1 METSDKTHD
10 ADGEGRPCVLV
21 VDDEEMVLRYT
32 ARALE
37 GFYSVLTAP
46 DIAAAEDLLGR
57 HSVQV
62 VLCDYRFKRGETGLD
77 FLSRLQRLRP
87 EVPRILMTGYPAK
100 DVMLG
105 AINECG
111 VLHFIEKPLNTE
123 VLRDVIGKAIAR
135 RQVAEG
141 TGDGAARPA
150 GGRDETPIRQ
160 AGLAAFLAT
169 LGVGGIFTVVLLL
182 GALVFL
188 VLYFLKAALGIDL
201 LPGRHLGDF
210 L

>member
-1 METSDKTHD
+1 MTRSAGGD
-10 ADGEGRPCVLV
+10 GRPCVLV
-21 VDDEEMVLRYT
+21 VDDEELILRYT
-32 ARALE
+32 VRALD

-46 DIAAAEDLLGR
+46 DIAAAEELLSR
-57 HSVQV
+57 QSVQV
-62 VLCDYRFKRGETGLD
+62 VLCDYRFKGGETGLD

-87 EVPRILMTGYPAK
+87 DVPRILMTGYPAK

-123 VLRDVIGKAIAR
+123 VLRDVIGKAIAL
-135 RQVAEG
+135 RQAV
-141 TGDGAARPA
+141 DGAEPGA
-150 GGRDETPIRQ
+150 GRLSAGQGEAPIRQ

-169 LGVGGIFTVVLLL
+169 LGVGGIFTAILLL
-182 GALVFL
+182 GALIFL